1 VNLYQKHILAAA
13 AVFLMVIGIVT
24 LINYEI
30 HQRQSEDMKRQ
41 RGELFAEVITSGL
54 KTIMLEGKS
63 KEEFQRFIE
72 GLAVEGIEAVRIF
85 SENGTILSSTVPGE
99 IGQRMDDAHAKTD
112 KAGERPSVVA
122 REGQGR
128 SVYSTVVVMNNE
140 WPCQRCHGT
149 DGQIRAIIDLEVSHR
164 EIDTSAKKAAAW
176 SLFAFAGTVSILSI
190 GLYVLGRH
198 QITKPLKQLERE
210 VRTIAD
216 GDLKTGASVQGS
228 DEISAIASSV
238 NRLAAELRKKREDVM
253 RFESREMSHMEK
265 MASIGELAATV
276 AHEIKNPLAG
286 ISGALQ
292 VMVEDIPEKSPRREV
307 CNDILAE
314 IERLDR
320 AVKDLIIY
328 AKPQEINPEP
338 TDLNAVVQ
346 HAVAAVSS
354 SADQMHVTIDLL
366 TGMLPETMADPEQ
379 MKKVIS
385 DVLLYQ
391 CTLMPDGGNIMV
403 STSSSREHDEIEVLC
418 SDTAQ
423 AMGTEEIRSIFKPSF
438 STKHSGTGLSL
449 AISRNIVQNH
459 GGRIRVESEVGIGNS
474 FHIIIPVK
482 R

>member
-1 VNLYQKHILAAA
+1 MNLYQKHILAAT

-24 LINYEI
+24 LISYEI
-30 HQRQSEDMKRQ
+30 HKRQSEDMKRQ

-63 KEEFQRFIE
+63 KEEFQKFIE

-99 IGQRMDDAHAKTD
+99 IGQKMDDIHAKAD
-112 KAGERPSVVA
+112 EAGGKPSHIA
-122 REGQGR
+122 QKNGGHM
-128 SVYSTVVVMNNE
+128 VYSTVVVMNNE
-140 WPCQRCHGT
+140 WPCQRCHGA

-164 EIDTSAKKAAAW
+164 KIDTSGQAAAGW
-176 SLFAFAGTVSILSI
+176 SLFAFAGTVSVLSLS
-190 GLYVLGRH
+190 LYVLGRH

-216 GDLKTGASVQGS
+216 GDLKTDAAVQTS
-228 DEISAIASSV
+228 DEISSIASSV
-238 NRLAAELRKKREDVM
+238 NRIAVELRKKREDVM

-307 CNDILAE
+307 CNEILAE

-346 HAVAAVSS
+346 QAVAMVSA
-354 SADQMHVTIDLL
+354 SAGRMHVTADLL
-366 TGMLPETMADPEQ
+366 TGMLPETMVDPEQ

-403 STSSSREHDEIEVLC
+403 STSYCQERDEIEILC

-423 AMGTEEIRSIFKPSF
+423 AMATEKIRSIFKPSF

-459 GGRIRVESEVGIGNS
+459 GGRIRVESQVGVGNS